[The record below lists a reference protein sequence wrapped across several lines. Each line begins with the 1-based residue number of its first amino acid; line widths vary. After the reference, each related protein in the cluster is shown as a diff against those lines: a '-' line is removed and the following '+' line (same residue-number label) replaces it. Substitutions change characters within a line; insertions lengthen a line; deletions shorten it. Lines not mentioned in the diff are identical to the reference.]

1 MFDDY
6 GYGFPEWYPGFK
18 SGPVDT
24 PKTCPPVK
32 PDPPTF
38 DPVVGPVPNPPG
50 SQEKVEPIY
59 IDQNKNRPILLPL
72 PPQLPP
78 KHTQVQP
85 RCFTCKHFEMCGFK
99 KDYLKTVTLIQNK
112 LGAPAQ
118 DYEATTNYILIPN
131 FVGFVFY
138 NEDKYFPKHI
148 EFDNSDFGGDL
159 FLAKF
164 NGINYVNVVYL
175 ERNHYILIQL
185 IYSKDSELY
194 ELKSCEDAFYGVK
207 YELNQKSLEE
217 IQLGLVEWREMIINA
232 KMPPPPPKPEVI
244 NTTHFSAMLNCDMY
258 EWNKETFEQAINR
271 LKREY
276 PWGIPMDPDRHGV
289 YHIATFHIEG
299 KEVPYS
305 PCFDEVALAKGPKF
319 IAPPAKKSHKPPKR
333 FGDM

>member
-1 MFDDY
+1 MFDNEY
-6 GYGFPEWYPGFK
+6 GLPEWYYPDFH
-18 SGPVDT
+18 SGPVDK
-24 PKTCPPVK
+24 PKSCPPPK

-50 SQEKVEPIY
+50 SQEKVEPKY
-59 IDQNKNRPILLPL
+59 VELCRQKPILMPL

-99 KDYLKTVTLIQNK
+99 RDYLKTVTLIQNK
-112 LGAPAQ
+112 LGAPAK

-131 FVGFVFY
+131 FVGFPLE
-138 NEDKYFPKHI
+138 NEDKYLPKKVV
-148 EFDNSDFGGDL
+148 FDNSEFEGHL

-164 NGINYVNVVYL
+164 NGINYVNIVYL
-175 ERNHYILIQL
+175 ELNHYILLQL
-185 IYSKDSELY
+185 KYNKETELY
-194 ELKSCEDAFYGVK
+194 DLQSCEDAFYEVK

-217 IQLGLVEWREMIINA
+217 IQLGLVDWREMIVNA
-232 KMPPPPPKPEVI
+232 KMPPPPPRPDVI

-305 PCFDEVALAKGPKF
+305 PCFDEVTLAKGPKF
-319 IAPPAKKSHKPPKR
+319 VPPPKPIGKPPKR
-333 FGDM
+333 RGDL